1 MSANADLIFA
11 AGPIIILIF
20 WMTKKSPM
28 PSAQALPLAALLA
41 YGIRLAWFG
50 TDANLVNASVLA
62 GVLLALT
69 PILIVWGAIFLFR
82 TMEHCGAMETI
93 RCWLNHLSRNRVA
106 QVVIIGWS
114 FQFLIEGAS
123 GFGTPAAI
131 AGPLLV
137 GLGFPPLR
145 VAMTCLILNTVPVS
159 FGAVGTPTWFG
170 FGQLGLSAEELRAV
184 AWKTA
189 LIHSAAAGV
198 VPLLAFRLLVSWQEI
213 RRNLVFIYLALA
225 ASVMPMFMLAFVDD
239 EFPAVAG
246 GLIGLILTVWLA
258 RHQVGLAREDDMPAE
273 DTGAAPSARAV
284 VKALFPLWATVLVL
298 LVTRIPQLGLRGF
311 LTAAVP
317 AWDFPLGSFGSLS
330 ISPALVLQLRGI
342 FLTDTDWT
350 HQLLYVPSL
359 IPFVLIS
366 VVSWRLLAA
375 PAGTARKVWRESS
388 ARMRNPVLALLGAL
402 VLVRLLMVG
411 GEKSAVMLIGHSLAM
426 AAGGWWQYLAT
437 YLGALGSFF
446 AGSCT
451 ISNLTFGPIQDSI
464 ATRMG
469 LDRTTILALQS
480 VGGAMGNMVAIH
492 NIVAVCSVL
501 GLHNAEGE
509 ILKRTVGPM
518 LLYGAVAAAMAAILG
533 RHG

>member
-1 MSANADLIFA
+1 MSAADLIFA
-11 AGPIIILIF
+11 AGPILLLIH
-20 WMTKKSPM
+20 WMTKQTPM
-28 PSAQALPLAALLA
+28 PSARALPLAAVVA
-41 YGIRLAWFG
+41 YGSRLAWFG
-50 TDANLVNASVLA
+50 TDANLVNASVVA
-62 GVLLALT
+62 GSLVALT
-69 PILIVWGAIFLFR
+69 PILIVWGAIFFFR
-82 TMEHCGAMETI
+82 TMEHSGAMETI
-93 RCWLNHLSRNRVA
+93 RRWLNHLSRNRVA

-123 GFGTPAAI
+123 GFGTPAAL

-145 VAMTCLILNTVPVS
+145 VAMACLILNSVPVS

-189 LIHSAAAGV
+189 LIHSAAAAV

-213 RRNLVFIYLALA
+213 RRNLAFIYLALA
-225 ASVMPMFMLAFVDD
+225 ASVVPMFLLALVDD

-246 GLIGLILTVWLA
+246 GLIGLIFTVWLA
-258 RHQVGLAREDDMPAE
+258 CRRIGLACEDEAAAE
-273 DTGAAPSARAV
+273 DAGAAPSARAV

-298 LVTRIPQLGLRGF
+298 LVTRIPALGLRGL

-317 AWDFPLGSFGSLS
+317 AWDFPLGSLGVFS
-330 ISPALVLQLRGI
+330 ISPALVLNLRGI
-342 FLTDTDWT
+342 FGTDTDWT

-366 VVSWRLLAA
+366 VVSWRVLAA
-375 PAGTARKVWRESS
+375 PAGTARNVWREST
-388 ARMRNPVLALLGAL
+388 ARMRNPILALLGAL
-402 VLVRLLMVG
+402 VFVRLLMVG
-411 GEKSAVMLIGHSLAM
+411 EDQSSVMLIGHSLA
-426 AAGGWWQYLAT
+426 AATGGWWQYLAA

-451 ISNLTFGPIQDSI
+451 ISTLTFGPIQDSI
-464 ATRMG
+464 ASRMG
-469 LDRTTILALQS
+469 LERTTILALQS

-501 GLHNAEGE
+501 GLGNAEGE
-509 ILKRTVGPM
+509 ILKKTVGPM
-518 LLYGAVAAAMAAILG
+518 LLYGLVATLVTLFLW
-533 RHG
+533 